1 MILDH
6 QEHILMQF
14 NNVIQWIPVI
24 SKYMIYYV
32 GQHREKT
39 NQTILINVINLERSW
54 LVEWVADVIIALLVH
69 SNCV

>member
-14 NNVIQWIPVI
+14 NNNVIQWIPVI

-39 NQTILINVINLERSW
+39 NQTILINVINLERS
-54 LVEWVADVIIALLVH
+54 
-69 SNCV
+69 